1 MRRLLISIASIAT
14 VAGLASSSPA
24 QAADP
29 MPIAQNGSG
38 AVAFARADPA
48 LGRTWFDRASGYVW
62 GTPPAK
68 PYSATT
74 GCDRFMSYA
83 TFAAKVAAGAITTR
97 CVMFDLEGG
106 RTWPSPAQEKADP
119 EKYMPEFN
127 RLARAHGLAVV
138 ESPGADLQATDTT
151 CPHPQPDSA
160 YYQACRIAYYAA
172 EGGATVVMVQDQ
184 QATLTPAVYGTW
196 FKTSRAQADAASPG
210 TVVFTTCSQNRGTA
224 AQCIKD
230 VRAAGTVGGLDDMQS
245 TSSSWEATVLNALG

>member
-1 MRRLLISIASIAT
+1 MRRLLISIAGIAT
-14 VAGLASSSPA
+14 AAGLASSSPA
-24 QAADP
+24 QAAGP
-29 MPIAQNGSG
+29 MPIAQYGKG

-68 PYSATT
+68 PYRATT
-74 GCDRFMSYA
+74 GCDRFTSYA
-83 TFAAKVAAGAITTR
+83 TFAAKVGSVTTR

-106 RTWPSPAQEKADP
+106 HAWPSPAQEKADP

-127 RLARAHGLAVV
+127 RLARRHGLAVI
-138 ESPGADLQATDTT
+138 ESPGADLSATDAT
-151 CPHPQPDSA
+151 CSRSTGSA

-172 EGGATVVMVQDQ
+172 KGGATVVMVQDQ